1 MRPAEKTASAVEVI
15 LGALEEEHVDYIFG
29 VPGGA
34 LTPLHEAL
42 EDRGTIRHV
51 LAKHEE
57 GAAFMANGY
66 ARVRRGL
73 GVCAATTGPGG
84 TNALT
89 GIAASYM
96 DSVPTLLLTG
106 QVSTRAV
113 GRGALQDSS
122 VFGVPLTDIFRH
134 VTKLSAELSH
144 PDRTSQLV
152 HRAIRT
158 ALGGRPG
165 PVHLSL
171 PVDMLKQR
179 VSYFELPSE
188 RYRSASAPVD
198 REGVARLAQ
207 LFVEAERPCILAGHG
222 TNVSGAEA
230 ALRELAELLRVPVA
244 TTPMA
249 KGCFP
254 EDHDLSLGVFGF
266 AGHPLADRYLLSS
279 EVDLL
284 VVLGSSLG
292 ELVTHTW
299 DRRLLNPAS
308 FVQVDI
314 DPTAIGNNYPVELG
328 IVGDI
333 RATLVELLEACR
345 GLLGDRRRSVPS
357 SLLEARAVTLPIQP
371 IASPVSSPSRM
382 VRPSEAVP
390 VLQEELPEDT
400 LVFIDSGNCVSWMG
414 RHFRARRP
422 RSYFLNMGLSSM
434 GHAVAAAIGGKLAAP
449 DKPVVAIVGDAAFAM
464 NGMEVHTAVEE
475 NVPVV
480 WIVLNNGG
488 HGMVY
493 QGEKLL
499 LGRHLGACQFRV
511 PLDPAALARAV
522 GATGYRSDTIP
533 SFREHLRAALE
544 SRVPTVI
551 DLHIDPEEI
560 PPSLMLRART
570 VGASLDQ
577 IALSIRP
584 P

>member
-1 MRPAEKTASAVEVI
+1 MRPEEKYASAVDVL
-15 LGALEEEHVDYIFG
+15 LGALEAERVDHIFG

-42 EDRGTIRHV
+42 EERGKIRHV

-73 GVCAATTGPGG
+73 GVCVATTGPGG

-89 GIAASYM
+89 AIAASFM

-106 QVSTRAV
+106 QVSTRAF

-122 VFGVPLTDIFRH
+122 VFGVPLTDLFRH
-134 VTKLSAELSH
+134 VTKMSAELSH
-144 PDRTSQLV
+144 PDRAAQLIR
-152 HRAIRT
+152 RAIRT

-171 PVDMLKQR
+171 PVDLLNQR
-179 VSYFELPSE
+179 SSYFDAPPD
-188 RYRSASAPVD
+188 RFRSASMPVD
-198 REGVARLAQ
+198 RPGIARLAR
-207 LFVEAERPCILAGHG
+207 LLVDAERPCLLVGHG
-222 TNVSGAEA
+222 TNISGAED
-230 ALRELAELLRVPVA
+230 ALRELAELLAVPVA

-266 AGHPLADRYLLSS
+266 AGHPTADRYLLNSK
-279 EVDLL
+279 VDVL

-299 DRRLLNPAS
+299 DRRLLEPAA

-314 DPTAIGNNYPVELG
+314 DPTAIGNNYPVDLG

-333 RATLVELLEACR
+333 RATLVELTEVCR
-345 GLLGDRRRSVPS
+345 RLLGERRRVAPAA
-357 SLLEARAVTLPIQP
+357 LQEARAAAMSIQQLGER
-371 IASPVSSPSRM
+371 AASSSTFVSPVD
-382 VRPSEAVP
+382 AVA
-390 VLQEELPEDT
+390 VLQDELPENT

-475 NVPVV
+475 SLPIV
-480 WIVLNNGG
+480 WVVLNNGG

-493 QGEKLL
+493 HGEKLL
-499 LGRHLGACQFRV
+499 LGRHLGACRFRV
-511 PLDPAALARAV
+511 PLDVAALARAL
-522 GATGYRSDTIP
+522 GAAGHRAETLG
-533 SFREHLRAALE
+533 SFREQLRGALLA
-544 SRVPTVI
+544 RTPTVI
-551 DLHIDPEEI
+551 DLQIDPEQI

-577 IALSIRP
+577 IALSVRSG
-584 P
+584 